1 MNADFEGIEVHSRT
15 VFNTVKEKTT
25 ATKQADESVGPMVSS
40 KIAEFFSVHRQIS
53 LKTKLKRTKSHLDF
67 SVLFCFVFC
76 FSNTAVSIC
85 HYHYHC
91 HLHRRRHHHHHP
103 HSLGPPPPQTNFFP
117 HHSITIIICRSWTP
131 IPVPLLC

>member
-1 MNADFEGIEVHSRT
+1 MNADFEGIEVHSRK

-25 ATKQADESVGPMVSS
+25 ATKQADESVGPMVNS

-53 LKTKLKRTKSHLDF
+53 LKTKLKRNKSHLDF
-67 SVLFCFVFC
+67 SVFFCFFFC

-91 HLHRRRHHHHHP
+91 RLHRHHHHHHHP
-103 HSLGPPPPQTNFFP
+103 RSLRPQP
-117 HHSITIIICRSWTP
+117 K
-131 IPVPLLC
+131 LLRLTSFHTTVSP